1 MEMMI
6 KVIARFIDKVTR
18 KPLSGNDYVAKLYDN
33 DVIGDDFLGE
43 SGLDENGTAE
53 ILLDLAAAGSFD
65 SPLEAYPDLYFAL
78 HNKTGVVF
86 ESKVF
91 KNVDF
96 TSKNE
101 ISGEHHSNTQDLGTF
116 AV

>member
-6 KVIARFIDKVTR
+6 KVIARFIDKASK

-43 SGLDENGTAE
+43 SRLDEKGRAE
-53 ILLDLAAAGSFD
+53 ILFDLAAAGSFD

-78 HNKTGVVF
+78 FNKNGVVF

-96 TSKNE
+96 ISKDK
-101 ISGEHHSNTQDLGTF
+101 ISGEHRSNTQDLGTF
-116 AV
+116 EV

>member
-6 KVIARFIDKVTR
+6 KVIARFIDKVTKR
-18 KPLSGNDYVAKLYDN
+18 PLSGNDYVAKLYDN

-43 SGLDENGTAE
+43 SKLDEKGTAE
-53 ILLDLAAAGSFD
+53 ILLNLDAGRSAD
-65 SPLEAYPDLYFAL
+65 SPFEAYPDLYFAL

-96 TSKNE
+96 ISKEE
-101 ISGEHHSNTQDLGTF
+101 ISGEHRSNTQDLGTF
-116 AV
+116 EV